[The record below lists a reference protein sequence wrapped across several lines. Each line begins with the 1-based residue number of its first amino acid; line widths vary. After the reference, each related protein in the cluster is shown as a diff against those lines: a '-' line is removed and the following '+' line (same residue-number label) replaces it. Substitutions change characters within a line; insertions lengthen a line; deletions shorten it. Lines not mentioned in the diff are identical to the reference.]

1 MAAPLLVCVWETV
14 CVQVCDASDPF
25 RPSCSTRWETECF
38 LAFGQSTQAHL
49 WQTAG
54 LEAGPRVR
62 VCARVCRQTCV
73 TFVNIKLC
81 ECWKKLCRL
90 TESNMFC
97 WIWRLHHICL
107 LFLTQLNIKSCLRV
121 FHGLS
126 IIKCKVKGA
135 RCSFSVWPLAG
146 SKPSSYWCAHHAQA
160 TILILI
166 RRKAPLSPTVS
177 AYRKQKLCFG
187 AFRRII
193 LLNNKDNPPTTILLF
208 FKKGQVMQF
217 CLLMH
222 IIVMK
227 KGWGCLM
234 WFVFS

>member
-1 MAAPLLVCVWETV
+1 
-14 CVQVCDASDPF
+14 
-25 RPSCSTRWETECF
+25 
-38 LAFGQSTQAHL
+38 
-49 WQTAG
+49 
-54 LEAGPRVR
+54 
-62 VCARVCRQTCV
+62 
-73 TFVNIKLC
+73 
-81 ECWKKLCRL
+81 
-90 TESNMFC
+90 MFC

-177 AYRKQKLCFG
+177 AYRKQKLCFS

-193 LLNNKDNPPTTILLF
+193 LLLCIYTIIKITPPPQPPFYCFSKKD
-208 FKKGQVMQF
+208 KW
-217 CLLMH
+217 CS
-222 IIVMK
+222 
-227 KGWGCLM
+227 
-234 WFVFS
+234 FVFLCISLWWRKDEAVWCGLFSLKAASTVEIWRSQSAYEEYASWSNTHGGSTIRRHRKLTVS